1 MGAIFG
7 NDSLIKQLF
16 QRDTFHGRVQNF
28 DYSIFSSTMCDWLPY
43 QGFKKIWG

>member
-16 QRDTFHGRVQNF
+16 SPCIFHCVVQNF
-28 DYSIFSSTMCDWLPY
+28 DYSILLSKNTIGSPNISRGLP
-43 QGFKKIWG
+43 